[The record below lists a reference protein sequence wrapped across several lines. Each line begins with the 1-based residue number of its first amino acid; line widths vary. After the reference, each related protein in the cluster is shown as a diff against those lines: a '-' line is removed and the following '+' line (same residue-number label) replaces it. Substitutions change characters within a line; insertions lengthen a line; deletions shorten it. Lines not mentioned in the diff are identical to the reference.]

1 MQVNECSA
9 RGLVDSG
16 CTRTIVHSKF
26 VRCVVGES
34 FIYAFDGRQVRCKG
48 SSVIKLVIDGRQ
60 LSVHAVVSDTVI
72 NGVDV
77 VIGLDVIN
85 RCGSVTIKD
94 GLVQFL
100 HHKYSLVAKNVT
112 SSSCGDMNVCEIDDN
127 DFHAVFDGKHWTV
140 EWFWKNDLPVNLINR
155 ISSYS
160 TN

>member
-26 VRCVVGES
+26 ACCVVGEF

-85 RCGSVTIKD
+85 RCGGVTIKD
-94 GLVQFL
+94 GLV
-100 HHKYSLVAKNVT
+100 
-112 SSSCGDMNVCEIDDN
+112 
-127 DFHAVFDGKHWTV
+127 
-140 EWFWKNDLPVNLINR
+140 
-155 ISSYS
+155 
-160 TN
+160 